1 MEYEWDENKRQS
13 NLEKHGLDFVIAY
26 KIYESLDKLTIPSH
40 YASEQRWI
48 DIAPMG
54 EELLVLTLVYTY
66 RKERIR
72 VISLR
77 KASKQ
82 ERRLYDDKRNNC

>member
-26 KIYESLDKLTIPSH
+26 KMYESLDKLTIPSN
-40 YASEQRWI
+40 YATEQRWI
-48 DIAPMG
+48 DIAPVG
-54 EELLVLTLVYTY
+54 EELLILTLVYTH
-66 RKERIR
+66 REEKVR

-77 KASKQ
+77 KASRK
-82 ERRLYDDKRNNC
+82 ERRLYYDNRSS